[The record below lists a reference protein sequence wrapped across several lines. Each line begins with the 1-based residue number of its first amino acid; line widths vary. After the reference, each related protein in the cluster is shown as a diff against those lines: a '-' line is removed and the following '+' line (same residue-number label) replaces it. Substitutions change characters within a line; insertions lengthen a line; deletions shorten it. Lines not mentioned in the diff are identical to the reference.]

1 MHSSPALA
9 GASYAQACSEA
20 LLLLRYEFP
29 LFCLYVPPDFHN
41 FPENLAV
48 AGSFLVA
55 DSGVNVAPHE
65 YHSSDQMQSAATET
79 LQKSSMWQMAL
90 AGAAFQKPY
99 GEPSGQAVNEKS
111 PAEVQNERV
120 PATPKAPDLTKFFK
134 EPIISD
140 LVLDAIPGRA
150 EERAKAAELKEK
162 TDAEASAEAQIK
174 ATITPEQ
181 REQYVAKLR
190 EHMSDYQTWTN
201 LELAG
206 FAVAGMGLLAIRSS
220 KPVGLATAALGLGG
234 TLYSSYRGSVDRTQ
248 AKAVLNMMPN
258 VDKERFGQY
267 ANDVQTADQ
276 YIRRGYLISL
286 NLTVASMLKL
296 TPYINHN
303 VSGLGAVAAVGNHAY
318 QANFTVPRAI
328 SKFDAEV
335 EPWRKELK
343 KKG

>member
-1 MHSSPALA
+1 M
-9 GASYAQACSEA
+9 
-20 LLLLRYEFP
+20 
-29 LFCLYVPPDFHN
+29 
-41 FPENLAV
+41 
-48 AGSFLVA
+48 AGSYVVA

-65 YHSSDQMQSAATET
+65 YHSGDQVQSAATET
-79 LQKSSMWQMAL
+79 LQKGSMWQMASE
-90 AGAAFQKPY
+90 GATFQKPY
-99 GEPSGQAVNEKS
+99 GEPSGREVGEKS
-111 PAEVQNERV
+111 LADVPNERV
-120 PATPKAPDLTKFFK
+120 PAIPKAPDLTKFFK

-150 EERAKAAELKEK
+150 EERAKLAEMKEK
-162 TDAEASAEAQIK
+162 SAAEASAEAQRIAK
-174 ATITPEQ
+174 ITPEQ
-181 REQYVAKLR
+181 REEYVAKLR
-190 EHMSDYQTWTN
+190 EHMSDYQAWTN

-206 FAVAGMGLLAIRSS
+206 FAAAGMGLLAIRSS

-234 TLYSSYRGSVDRTQ
+234 TLYSSYRGIEDRTQ

-258 VDKERFGQY
+258 VDKERFGQH

-303 VSGLGAVAAVGNHAY
+303 VSGLGAVAAVANHAY
-318 QANFTVPRAI
+318 QANFTVPKAI

-343 KKG
+343 KNS